1 MKPQKNKCLMAI
13 MLALMLFSLL
23 TSFPLSSAAV
33 FEYDTYAHTIVS
45 PDVVGVG
52 QTVVVSF
59 RIDKTVPGGTVL
71 GPFWS
76 NFVVK
81 ITLPDGTTTE
91 RSGLT
96 ADATGGSWFTYT
108 PTMQGKY
115 YFQTVFPGQWIN
127 SSTVQRWYRP
137 STSAKAELTV
147 QAEKIPPYPE
157 VPLPTGYW
165 TRPINAENK
174 GWWRVA
180 DNWLMTRYD
189 ASYPHFTCTD
199 TFAPYTAAPNS
210 AHVLWKK
217 PIIFGGIVGGPYGD
231 QTYYTGL
238 SYEQHYDPIIING
251 RIIYGY
257 HHPGSSADWFGTYCL
272 DLYTGEEVW
281 FLNNTRILIAQAFA
295 YDSGNEHGIVPHLWS
310 MTGAATNTT
319 MEMYDAFTGRYIL
332 TVTNVTLGSTA
343 RRGAII
349 FGPKGEIIS
358 YALDNSR
365 SRLTM
370 WNSSLAFERSGVIN
384 NPAVTGTGIEVYSP
398 RVGQIINGNLGI
410 QWNVSIP
417 RMTGAQSISQISG
430 GYILVSNW
438 SQTYKEDPYE
448 QRLYPATLQRLP
460 NGSYPDTLN
469 YLWTQMRNVYMAAYK
484 FSNIDEGVYVMFDEG
499 RLTYHGYSVQTG
511 QEIWV
516 SDPLPPGWSMF
527 SGYMN
532 HIAYGRLYTVGYD
545 GHVRAYN
552 VTNGRLLWD
561 YYFGSAGYETPY
573 GSWPVYS
580 GFIIADGKMYLTNDD
595 HSPDAS
601 VWRGGKLWCID
612 AYTGEGLWNISGWM
626 RHGAISDG
634 IYTVLNSLDGQVYT
648 FGKGPTTTT
657 VSAPQVGAVK
667 GAPVTITGSV
677 TDQSPGQK
685 GTPAIADEWM
695 SAWME
700 YLHMQ
705 KPKPANAIGVPVKL
719 TAIDPNG
726 NLQNIGTVT
735 TDSNGNFGI
744 MWTPPVEGLYK
755 IVATFE
761 GTNSYA
767 ASDATAYMGVSVA
780 PAASPAPTP
789 TPQPTTQPPIPATPT
804 PTASPSIIPLPEAA
818 PSMDTYYI
826 TAAVAVTVAIL
837 VVVALILRKKQ

>member
-1 MKPQKNKCLMAI
+1 
-13 MLALMLFSLL
+13 MLTLMLLSLL
-23 TSFPLSSAAV
+23 ASFPLSSAAV

-115 YFQTVFPGQWIN
+115 YFQTVFPGQWVN
-127 SSTVQRWYRP
+127 SSTIQRWYRP

-147 QAEKIPPYPE
+147 QAEKIAPYPE

-199 TFAPYTAAPNS
+199 TFAPYTSAPNS

-358 YALDNSR
+358 YALDNAR

-384 NPAVTGTGIEVYSP
+384 NPAITGTGIEVYSP

-448 QRLYPATLQRLP
+448 QRLYPTTLQRLS

-469 YLWTQMRNVYMAAYK
+469 YLWTQTRNVYMAAYK

-516 SDPLPPGWSMF
+516 SNPLPPGWSMF

-612 AYTGEGLWNISGWM
+612 AYTGECLWNISGWM

-657 VSAPQVGAVK
+657 VNAPQVGAVK

-705 KPKPANAIGVPVKL
+705 KPKPANAVGVPVKL

-726 NLQNIGTVT
+726 NLQNIGTAT

-755 IVATFE
+755 IVAAFE
-761 GTNSYA
+761 GTKSYA

-780 PAASPAPTP
+780 PAASPVPTS
-789 TPQPTTQPPIPATPT
+789 TPQPTTPPPTPTTPT
-804 PTASPSIIPLPEAA
+804 PTASPSTIPLPEAA

-826 TAAVAVTVAIL
+826 LAAVAAVAAIII
-837 VVVALILRKKQ
+837 VAAFILRKKQ